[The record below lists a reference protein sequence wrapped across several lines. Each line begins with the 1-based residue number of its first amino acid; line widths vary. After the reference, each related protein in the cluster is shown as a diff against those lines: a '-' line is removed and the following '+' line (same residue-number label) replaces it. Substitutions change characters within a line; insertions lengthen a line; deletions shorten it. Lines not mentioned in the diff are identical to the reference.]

1 MLQPF
6 VSTLN
11 TINYSYNIT
20 ASNYAG
26 KIKKGLWSEEED
38 ELLRKCI
45 EKYGEGNWKRV
56 PKRAGLKRCRK
67 SCRWR
72 WLNYLKP
79 NIKRGEFSEDEV
91 GLITKLHK
99 LLGNRWSLIAAKLP
113 GRTINDIKN
122 YCNTH
127 LYKNN
132 FSSNEAIPTNTN
144 HGVIDSDCTK
154 DSNGLGP
161 NNEGPN
167 ESPLMNDLM
176 EELNDDEWLQNIVAE
191 LKKDENEVNF
201 QLFNGPNI
209 GPILGQEEPNMDD
222 GMDQRLSILGDI
234 NFPQILT

>member
-1 MLQPF
+1 MIQPF

-11 TINYSYNIT
+11 TINYSHDVT
-20 ASNYAG
+20 ASNHAG
-26 KIKKGLWSEEED
+26 EVKKGLRSEEED

-45 EKYGEGNWKRV
+45 QKYGEGNWKRV

-91 GLITKLHK
+91 GLITKLHNF
-99 LLGNRWSLIAAKLP
+99 LGNRWSLIADRLP

-127 LYKNN
+127 LYKKNL
-132 FSSNEAIPTNTN
+132 SSNEALPTKTN
-144 HGVIDSDCTK
+144 HGFIVSDCTK

-167 ESPLMNDLM
+167 KSPLMDDLM
-176 EELNDDEWLQNIVAE
+176 EEELKHAEWLKNILAE
-191 LKKDENEVNF
+191 LKKDENEIDF
-201 QLFNGPNI
+201 QLFSEPLI
-209 GPILGQEEPNMDD
+209 GPILGQVEPNIDD
-222 GMDQRLSILGDI
+222 GMDQWLSILGDT
-234 NFPQILT
+234 NFLISS